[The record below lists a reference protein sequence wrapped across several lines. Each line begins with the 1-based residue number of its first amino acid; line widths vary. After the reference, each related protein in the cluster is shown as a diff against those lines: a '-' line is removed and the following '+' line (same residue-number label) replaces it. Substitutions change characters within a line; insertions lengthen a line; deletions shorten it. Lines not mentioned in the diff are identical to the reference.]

1 MTASRRIPS
10 TYPLESAS
18 TLDVEILAGIIA
30 ASNDACWCM
39 EFSEPVDLTAPE
51 REIVRQVFEN
61 DPYWRFTNP
70 AMARLYLLEP
80 RKDFNSRPTSEIF
93 PWNEQNEA
101 FVRNLINNGFE
112 MDAGPALDTRYDGV
126 QIYVENDVRAHIEGG
141 KLLRIFGIVRN
152 VGKHRLREETIQEE
166 LSEALDI
173 MVDLPCGVVAFNEA
187 AEVIAANPA
196 ACKLLSK
203 PMENLL
209 AGALSQNTHGSDV
222 MDAVRRVIETGQD
235 ETVLENLVRWDIAA
249 RKSGGAVVCLHPSD
263 AEVHHP

>member
-1 MTASRRIPS
+1 MIASQRIPA
-10 TYPLESAS
+10 TYPLTNTS
-18 TLDVEILAGIIA
+18 TLDVEILAGIIS

-61 DPYWRFTNP
+61 DPFWRFTNP

-80 RKDFNSRPTSEIF
+80 KKDFNSRPTSEIF

-101 FVRNLINNGFE
+101 FVRNLIDNGFE

-166 LSEALDI
+166 LSEALNI
-173 MVDLPCGVVAFNEA
+173 LMDLPCGAIAFNEV
-187 AEVIAANPA
+187 AEVIAVNPA
-196 ACKLLSK
+196 ACKLLGI

-209 AGALSQNTHGSDV
+209 AGALSQNTQSSDV
-222 MDAVRRVIETGQD
+222 MDTVRRVIATGQD
-235 ETVLENLVRWDIAA
+235 ETIVENLVGWNIAA
-249 RKSGGAVVCLHPSD
+249 RKSGGAVVCLQPND
-263 AEVHHP
+263 AEVHHS